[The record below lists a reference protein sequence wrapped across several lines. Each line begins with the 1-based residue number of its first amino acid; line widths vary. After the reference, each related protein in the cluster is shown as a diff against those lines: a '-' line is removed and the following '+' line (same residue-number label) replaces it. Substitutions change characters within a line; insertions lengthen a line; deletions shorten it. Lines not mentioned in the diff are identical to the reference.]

1 MYGCTAGSSR
11 SGTPGQ
17 QRRRDALDHRDQVVA
32 RERPPRDP
40 PQIEL
45 VRLADVQ
52 AIDRVAPVG
61 QAGARHN
68 NVFVARRRDHAQ
80 RARNHRG
87 RLRPQQQLR
96 RQVAR
101 VARVARRTVGR
112 VAEIIVVVGDRNERR
127 RAMHDDRT
135 IPRGAQG
142 IERVLHEQLHR
153 MRAERCVGQIA
164 QRQQAAVG
172 V

>member
-1 MYGCTAGSSR
+1 MY
-11 SGTPGQ
+11 PGQ

-32 RERPPRDP
+32 RERPSRDP

-52 AIDRVAPVG
+52 AIDRIAPVG
-61 QAGARHN
+61 QAGTRDD
-68 NVFVARRRDHAQ
+68 NVFGARRRDHAQ

-87 RLRPQQQLR
+87 GLSPQQQLWR
-96 RQVAR
+96 EVAR
-101 VARVARRTVGR
+101 VARIARRTVGW

-135 IPRGAQG
+135 IPRGTQG

-153 MRAERCVGQIA
+153 MRAKRAIGQVA
-164 QRQQAAVG
+164 QRQQATVG
-172 V
+172 ARFE